1 MGGGG
6 QSWGGRGVR
15 RGHLPIAALRHAL
28 FNALARET
36 TQSIIV
42 GGEMPAPFLWG
53 RCGTGS
59 TRLRAVPGF
68 SPSFEGRRS
77 EGMRQKEQWLAFLLV
92 LPSFL
97 AVAIFVY
104 GFIGW
109 TGAVSFTEWNTLVP
123 NWSWAGLKNYLYLF
137 NDLRFQADL
146 RNTLVFTVF
155 FILLSAGLG
164 LLLAVLLDRRIR
176 AEGWF
181 RNIFIF
187 PMALSFIVTGVVWQW
202 IFNPSTGI
210 NLLLKEWG
218 LERLPQWYVDTRVIP
233 GVEWGQISFGIPL
246 ALIAVVIAAVWQLS
260 GFAMAMYLAGL
271 RAIPEEIREAA
282 RVDGAN
288 EWQVFRKVILP
299 QLRPIT
305 LSVIIILGHI
315 SLKIFDLIYAMTGP
329 GAMFVT
335 DMPGVY
341 MFETTFRGNHYA
353 QGAAIAVIMLI
364 LVCALIIPYLWSN
377 LRRGVE

>member
-1 MGGGG
+1 
-6 QSWGGRGVR
+6 
-15 RGHLPIAALRHAL
+15 
-28 FNALARET
+28 
-36 TQSIIV
+36 
-42 GGEMPAPFLWG
+42 
-53 RCGTGS
+53 
-59 TRLRAVPGF
+59 
-68 SPSFEGRRS
+68 
-77 EGMRQKEQWLAFLLV
+77 MRQKEQWLAFLLV

-104 GFIGW
+104 GFLGW

>member
-1 MGGGG
+1 
-6 QSWGGRGVR
+6 
-15 RGHLPIAALRHAL
+15 
-28 FNALARET
+28 
-36 TQSIIV
+36 
-42 GGEMPAPFLWG
+42 
-53 RCGTGS
+53 
-59 TRLRAVPGF
+59 
-68 SPSFEGRRS
+68 
-77 EGMRQKEQWLAFLLV
+77 MRQKEQWLAFLLV

-305 LSVIIILGHI
+305 LSAIIILGHI

>member
-1 MGGGG
+1 
-6 QSWGGRGVR
+6 
-15 RGHLPIAALRHAL
+15 
-28 FNALARET
+28 
-36 TQSIIV
+36 
-42 GGEMPAPFLWG
+42 
-53 RCGTGS
+53 
-59 TRLRAVPGF
+59 
-68 SPSFEGRRS
+68 
-77 EGMRQKEQWLAFLLV
+77 MRQKEQWLAFLLV

-299 QLRPIT
+299 QLRPVT

>member
-1 MGGGG
+1 
-6 QSWGGRGVR
+6 
-15 RGHLPIAALRHAL
+15 
-28 FNALARET
+28 
-36 TQSIIV
+36 
-42 GGEMPAPFLWG
+42 
-53 RCGTGS
+53 
-59 TRLRAVPGF
+59 
-68 SPSFEGRRS
+68 
-77 EGMRQKEQWLAFLLV
+77 MRQKEQWLAFLLV

-364 LVCALIIPYLWSN
+364 LVCALIIP
-377 LRRGVE
+377 

>member
-1 MGGGG
+1 M
-6 QSWGGRGVR
+6 R
-15 RGHLPIAALRHAL
+15 R
-28 FNALARET
+28 
-36 TQSIIV
+36 
-42 GGEMPAPFLWG
+42 
-53 RCGTGS
+53 
-59 TRLRAVPGF
+59 
-68 SPSFEGRRS
+68 
-77 EGMRQKEQWLAFLLV
+77 KEQWMSFLLV

-97 AVAIFVY
+97 AIAVFVY

-123 NWSWAGLKNYLYLF
+123 DWSWAGLKNYLYLF
-137 NDLRFQADL
+137 GDLRFQADL
-146 RNTLVFTVF
+146 RNTLVFTVL
-155 FILLSAGLG
+155 FIVLSTGLG
-164 LLLAVLLDRRIR
+164 LFLAVMLDRRIR
-176 AEGWF
+176 GESVF

-202 IFNPSTGI
+202 IFNPSTGV

-218 LERLPQWYVDTRVIP
+218 LEKLPQWYVDTRVIP

-271 RAIPEEIREAA
+271 RAIPEELREAA

-288 EWQVFRKVILP
+288 EWQVLRKVVLP

-305 LSVIIILGHI
+305 WSVVIILGHI

-341 MFETTFRGNHYA
+341 MFETTFRGTTT
-353 QGAAIAVIMLI
+353 
-364 LVCALIIPYLWSN
+364 P
-377 LRRGVE
+377 RGPPSR